1 MQARG
6 GPVRILRG
14 GLHSAAFT
22 LVSLCVGACS
32 QDLARTEP
40 GPQKPD
46 TGQWQF
52 ERRNDPVSGLEVVT
66 AWLSISRFHILSGNF
81 YEGEVELMC
90 FRTRPVIRLRF
101 NMRIGSGRTAALAY
115 RFDENPGR
123 FAKAKFFAREKLI
136 VIDDKKEVSE
146 FVDQLQSAQ
155 NLLLRVTRLRAGTF
169 TAKFPVHGASH
180 AIEVAFA
187 ECPVTEKS
195 KPRTSEIFRPRFSAS

>member
-1 MQARG
+1 MQAPG

-14 GLHSAAFT
+14 ALHSAA
-22 LVSLCVGACS
+22 LMLLSLYLGACA

-52 ERRNDPVSGLEVVT
+52 ERRHDPVSGSEVTT

-81 YEGEVELMC
+81 YEGEVQLMC
-90 FRTRPVIRLRF
+90 FRTRPVIRLHF
-101 NMRIGSGRTAALAY
+101 NMRIGSDRTAALAY

-123 FAKAKFFAREKLI
+123 FPKAKFFARERLI

-155 NLLLRVTRLRAGTF
+155 TLLLRITRLRAGTF

-195 KPRTSEIFRPRFSAS
+195 KLRISEIFWPRSSAS